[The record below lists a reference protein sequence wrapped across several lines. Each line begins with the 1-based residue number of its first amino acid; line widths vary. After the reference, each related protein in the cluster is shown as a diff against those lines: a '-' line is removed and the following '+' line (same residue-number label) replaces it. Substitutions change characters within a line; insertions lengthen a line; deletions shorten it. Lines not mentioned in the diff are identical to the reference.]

1 MMRAVNQIV
10 RCLRDESGAEVLEYA
25 VLAGLLFLGCVAA
38 LGAMG
43 IRLQGR
49 WHRLIQL
56 VW

>member
-1 MMRAVNQIV
+1 MTAWKQLV
-10 RCLRDESGAEVLEYA
+10 RCLRDEGGAEVLEYV

-49 WHRLIQL
+49 WHRLLQL

>member
-1 MMRAVNQIV
+1 MRAWKLFLG
-10 RCLRDESGAEVLEYA
+10 CLRDEGGAEVLEYA
-25 VLAGLLFLGCVAA
+25 VLVGLLILVCVAA

-56 VW
+56 VR